1 MRFKAM
7 SQDGKDIVTGGSLIQ
22 LARLSGEP
30 WIYIS
35 PFGQDIVADIDTID
49 GSLTRIPGCH
59 FVRIDPSTL
68 EVNDVPEP
76 EHQYNRTDYLD
87 RADEVINGERQN
99 QYGEPEDNF
108 GVIAD
113 FWSAYFGHKINVTRA
128 DVANLMAL
136 MKIARLS
143 SGTAKRDSYVDAIG
157 YMAIGGEISER
168 SCL

>member
-30 WIYIS
+30 WVYITPS
-35 PFGQDIVADIDTID
+35 GCELEAVADGVD
-49 GSLTRIPGCH
+49 GSLIRIPSGH
-59 FVRIDPSTL
+59 FVRVDPSTL
-68 EVNDVPEP
+68 EVIDLPGPER
-76 EHQYNRTDYLD
+76 QYTRTDYLD

-113 FWSAYFGHKINVTRA
+113 FWSAYFGHKIDVTRA

-168 SCL
+168 S